1 MFTSH
6 VFQANDR
13 EVDLSFVREMY
24 RPYINAQND
33 YLGTVGSYDFHTLSA
48 PPETYLNYATMVKPY
63 GVYMWALIGIS
74 LVVVMVTLIIIEKL
88 SATIHGFKKI
98 PAYQSLH
105 TLNNYKKPQII
116 YILDR
121 SFHKYWS
128 SY

>member
-1 MFTSH
+1 MFTSP

-74 LVVVMVTLIIIEKL
+74 LVVVMLTFIIIPL
-88 SATIHGFKKI
+88 
-98 PAYQSLH
+98 
-105 TLNNYKKPQII
+105 
-116 YILDR
+116 ILFLIC
-121 SFHKYWS
+121 SFS
-128 SY
+128 P

>member
-33 YLGTVGSYDFHTLSA
+33 YLCTVGSYDFHTLSA

-63 GVYMWALIGIS
+63 DVYMWALIAIS
-74 LVVVMVTLIIIEKL
+74 LVVVIVTLIIIEKL
-88 SATIHGFKKI
+88 STTIHGFKKI

-105 TLNNYKKPQII
+105 TLRVDQE
-116 YILDR
+116 
-121 SFHKYWS
+121 
-128 SY
+128 